1 MFIVKNQRGLLNG
14 LGVQEGG
21 TFTTDDGREM
31 PFDGYFRVD
40 LMIPNKNG
48 KLQEIKCRI
57 ANTTEGEALYKKLA
71 EISVGTYIF
80 VDVEIQLSSKNVS
93 KIFITNFTVSK

>member
-1 MFIVKNQRGLLNG
+1 MFIVKNQKCLLNG
-14 LGVQEGG
+14 LGIQEGG
-21 TFTTDDGREM
+21 TFTAEDGREI

-93 KIFITNFTVSK
+93 KIFISNFTESK